1 MLLHALLHRE
11 EEFQWLTLTFTE
23 DKICEMFKSFELSPL
38 AEFGEGATLKPPPAL
53 GRRAGYTVP
62 FDLLPSVFAN
72 DAVLPVGYAIH
83 VSLDS
88 VLVPEDPAL
97 KLLLAVLQVVA
108 EILFQLC
115 IATFAGS
122 RQRLTH

>member
-1 MLLHALLHRE
+1 MLKLL
-11 EEFQWLTLTFTE
+11 
-23 DKICEMFKSFELSPL
+23 
-38 AEFGEGATLKPPPAL
+38 PAL
-53 GRRAGYTVP
+53 AGRAGDTVP

-72 DAVLPVGYAIH
+72 DTILPVGYAIH

-97 KLLLAVLQVVA
+97 ELLLAVLQVVI

-115 IATFAGS
+115 FATFAGS